1 MVQRRYA
8 QFAQL
13 HAQLGAVGLADQ
25 LPALPRLR
33 YPAGCCGLCQ
43 ARRGSLPR
51 PPSSGALPPLCR
63 ASPVGQDQT
72 VVVVVLPLRV
82 PQPRP
87 RMREWQRP
95 GQMRGTKPFAPRH
108 PLSRRQASEG
118 PSEDTAPKPRTPA
131 CFERRK
137 PPLGAVFLVFDL
149 RRALLGAG

>member
-72 VVVVVLPLRV
+72 VVVVVLPL
-82 PQPRP
+82 
-87 RMREWQRP
+87 MSSSSSSAK
-95 GQMRGTKPFAPRH
+95 TSHA
-108 PLSRRQASEG
+108 
-118 PSEDTAPKPRTPA
+118 
-131 CFERRK
+131 
-137 PPLGAVFLVFDL
+137 
-149 RRALLGAG
+149 

>member
-82 PQPRP
+82 PQPDTGHTECLGRIHEWIVGGQTP
-87 RMREWQRP
+87 RAW
-95 GQMRGTKPFAPRH
+95 KVI
-108 PLSRRQASEG
+108 S
-118 PSEDTAPKPRTPA
+118 
-131 CFERRK
+131 
-137 PPLGAVFLVFDL
+137 L
-149 RRALLGAG
+149 R